1 MVSGF
6 AQMSF
11 GGVSIASLAIWRLTH
26 LFWGEDGPW
35 DVFGRLRTMAGDSG
49 LGRLL
54 DCFYCLSLWVALP
67 FAALVSDTWVGGVT
81 AWLAMSGAAT
91 LLERATAPRTAAP
104 MAAAWREVEPEPDE
118 TSSSPHAG
126 EAP

>member
-1 MVSGF
+1 MSGL
-6 AQMSF
+6 AQISL
-11 GGVSIASLAIWRLTH
+11 GGVAIASFAIWRLTH

-35 DVFGRLRTMAGDSG
+35 DSFARLRSLAGDSE

-67 FAALVSDTWVGGVT
+67 FTVLVSDGWVGGVT

-91 LLERATAPRTAAP
+91 LLELATAERTAAP

-118 TSSSPHAG
+118 TLSSPHAG
-126 EAP
+126 AVP

>member
-1 MVSGF
+1 MVSGL
-6 AQMSF
+6 AQISL
-11 GGVSIASLAIWRLTH
+11 GGVAMASLAIWRLTH
-26 LFWGEDGPW
+26 LLWGEDGPW
-35 DVFGRLRTMAGDSG
+35 DSFARLRTLAGDSG

-67 FAALVSDTWVGGVT
+67 FATLVSDTWVGGVT

-91 LLERATAPRTAAP
+91 LLERATAERTAAP
-104 MAAAWREVEPEPDE
+104 TAAVWGEIEPEPDE
-118 TSSSPHAG
+118 TLSSSQAG